1 MELFQKCEVCHLL
14 TDAAICQEQGSFI
27 AVRQT
32 CQCGHTRR
40 WESQPKVNGVPAGNI
55 LLSAAI
61 LFSGCSPTKV
71 LRMFSFVNIMAISVQ
86 TFFKQ
91 QRTVLWPAI
100 ETVWIAH
107 RSLLSVLK
115 GREEELIVSG
125 DGRSD
130 SPGHSAKYGAYTV
143 IDMFTGK
150 VIALE
155 LVQVYLFSIVIA
167 NIFFFFETSLILNK
181 TCIVPCYDIHQ
192 CQFLS

>member
-1 MELFQKCEVCHLL
+1 
-14 TDAAICQEQGSFI
+14 
-27 AVRQT
+27 
-32 CQCGHTRR
+32 
-40 WESQPKVNGVPAGNI
+40 
-55 LLSAAI
+55 
-61 LFSGCSPTKV
+61 
-71 LRMFSFVNIMAISVQ
+71 MFSFVNIMAISVQ

-107 RSLLSVLK
+107 SRSLLSVLK

-155 LVQVYLFSIVIA
+155 LVQVYFFSFVIA
-167 NIFFFFETSLILNK
+167 NIFFFYEISLILNE
-181 TCIVPCYDIHQ
+181 TRIVPCFDIHK
-192 CQFLS
+192 CQF